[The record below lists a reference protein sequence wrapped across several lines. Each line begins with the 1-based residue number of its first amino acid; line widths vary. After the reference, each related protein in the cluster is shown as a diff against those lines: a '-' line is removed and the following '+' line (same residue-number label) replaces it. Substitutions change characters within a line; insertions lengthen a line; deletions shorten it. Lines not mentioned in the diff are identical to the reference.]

1 MKENLETGLS
11 TNNELALG
19 LVKVVLRNLEVEL
32 ETQSQVRRWVERT
45 GVRTGAGPL
54 RIRPAVTGASIH
66 T

>member
-32 ETQSQVRRWVERT
+32 EAQSQVRCCVERT

-54 RIRPAVTGASIH
+54 RMWPAVSGVSIH
-66 T
+66 A